1 MPRRPLRPGVLSR
14 RRMAAL
20 RHTRSPEHLQHCDEC
35 RIALRRERQYLE
47 RLRGSAVPE
56 ASHDLA
62 ARLIQHTERLAK
74 EPGQFGS
81 TPQFSPLQYPYRRF
95 RGLRVAG
102 LVAGTLMVSAGALA
116 VSAYVIAGDAESPVL
131 AGTSNASSLAGA
143 WTGSPAE
150 AMVGPAFRAG
160 SAVSLTPGQLE
171 SLRAEGWACPELPG
185 MGFHVVSAQAT
196 RHNGNP
202 AVEIRLESNGHYA
215 TIVEEHLPADG
226 SAQGRSSSARL
237 SVTQG
242 TPWKAVYT
250 MPAAVISYASDLP
263 ADSADDAVPEIVRA
277 GESMLRTPAYED
289 QEAWYKRVLR
299 GLQTILRPAGLG
311 AAPETR

>member
-1 MPRRPLRPGVLSR
+1 
-14 RRMAAL
+14 MAAL
-20 RHTRSPEHLQHCDEC
+20 RHTRSPEHLQHCAEC
-35 RIALRRERQYLE
+35 RTALRREQQYLE

-56 ASHDLA
+56 ASQDLA
-62 ARLIQHTERLAK
+62 ARLIQHTERLAN
-74 EPGQFGS
+74 EPGQSGS
-81 TPQFSPLQYPYRRF
+81 TPQYTPLQYPYRRF

-102 LVAGTLMVSAGALA
+102 IAMGTLAVSAGALA
-116 VSAYVIAGDAESPVL
+116 VSAYVIAGDAEPQVL
-131 AGTSNASSLAGA
+131 AGTSDAGALAGA

-160 SAVSLTPGQLE
+160 TTISLSPGQLE
-171 SLRAEGWACPELPG
+171 SLRAEGWACPELSA

-196 RHNGNP
+196 KPSGNP
-202 AVEIRLESNGHYA
+202 AVEIKLENNGHYA
-215 TIVEEHLPADG
+215 TIVEEHLPANESKPG
-226 SAQGRSSSARL
+226 RSTSAQL

-263 ADSADDAVPEIVRA
+263 ADTADDAVPEIVRA
-277 GESMLRTPAYED
+277 GESMSMTPAPED
-289 QEAWYKRVLR
+289 REAWYKRVLR
-299 GLQTILRPAGLG
+299 GLQTLLRPAGLG